1 MDLDRL
7 TALGQNNS
15 NLLKLKSVDSS
26 LEIRWRNST
35 CAVEA
40 LPSQILVSNVGTH
53 IRQDFLHTRWWKY
66 FTDRAQQMRYQ
77 ANRCDIWSYHHVA
90 NAASWCVLITDAPG
104 ESRMLIDKE
113 SWSQNLVELKIC
125 SPEDS

>member
-53 IRQDFLHTRWWKY
+53 IRQDFLHTVGGNILLTERNRCVIRSIDVIY
-66 FTDRAQQMRYQ
+66 GLIITLQMR
-77 ANRCDIWSYHHVA
+77 H
-90 NAASWCVLITDAPG
+90 PG
-104 ESRMLIDKE
+104 VYS
-113 SWSQNLVELKIC
+113 
-125 SPEDS
+125 